1 MRDSDQIAYFY
12 LLKEEVA
19 KIYLGKNPACTKKIH
34 DWTGEEIKNFQDDLA
49 ELLHERLSERW
60 FYTHLK
66 PRVNEKL
73 PRIDMLNMLA
83 RYVGSENWDDFRLT
97 HKIKTGQSENQAQQ
111 KRVFKKGYWI
121 AAAVVMMLVVVVFSW
136 MQKDSATKSL
146 VVCEFCFY
154 DADSKA
160 QLEEKAQIE
169 VLNAEES
176 PIIRLTDEKGCIS
189 LSTTENRIRFVV
201 KAPYYKTD
209 TIERKLMGEPCS
221 ERIEL
226 RRDDYALMILYFAT
240 SAHLDWEKRRAQ
252 LDGMIDD
259 EAIIFQISETN
270 TGMEMYN
277 KTDFINKLTT
287 PLKSLGDIE
296 IVETVYRND
305 KIITMR
311 FMQL

>member
-1 MRDSDQIAYFY
+1 MRDPDQIAYFY

-19 KIYLGKNPACTKKIH
+19 KTYLGKNPACTKKLH
-34 DWTGEEIKNFQDDLA
+34 DWTGEEIKNFQDDLG
-49 ELLHERLSERW
+49 ELLNERLSERW

-66 PRVNEKL
+66 PQVNEKL

-83 RYVGSENWDDFRLT
+83 RYAGTENWDDFRFK
-97 HKIKTGQSENQAQQ
+97 HKIEVVTNENQPQ
-111 KRVFKKGYWI
+111 RRFFKKGYWI
-121 AAAVVMMLVVVVFSW
+121 PAAVLVLLAILTLSWILNGSTTKPLVVS
-136 MQKDSATKSL
+136 
-146 VVCEFCFY
+146 EFCFY
-154 DADSKA
+154 DADSKTA
-160 QLEEKAQIE
+160 LDETAQIE

-176 PIIRLTDEKGCIS
+176 PIIRHANESGCVS
-189 LSTTENRIRFVV
+189 LSTAENTIRFVV

-209 TIERKLMGEPCS
+209 TIERKLTNAPLS

-259 EAIIFQISETN
+259 EAIIFQISEMN